1 MKKSSSVLLSFSL
14 VFSTLYLSFPTVYA
28 SETCTTD
35 SGSGNGKNHVGET
48 CIKKPSKRG
57 SSDGSVRQQGE
68 GTSGLQQQ
76 SPGMTEEE
84 WKAYL
89 AEHYSEEKTPSGDTY
104 YVSKTTGGSCIT
116 TDGKPGKLNPRMGYG
131 EGGKIVQAVP
141 RAPLQGKQMCV
152 ATDDKPAEQ
161 IEQERVSYEE
171 QVAEI
176 KRRFVEMNPATPQL
190 RLNDYPSPHVWKD
203 ENAHFYVDF
212 EGSNQ
217 FEGELKAGRVR
228 IEAVPISYA
237 FESGDG
243 GQYTSSVASGKLRA
257 RSQEEMPKTPNSYM
271 YKESGNYHAYVTV
284 TYTGRFKVGDGPWH
298 PIDGQITK
306 TSEAAL
312 VRVWEVET
320 HNVAKLCTEDPTA
333 WACPGSKYRPDYNN
347 PNPRLAVPDP
357 HTGQQWHKDNAGS
370 GDTEWWRK
378 PAKKQTRSR

>member
-14 VFSTLYLSFPTVYA
+14 VFSTLYLSFPSAYA

-48 CIKKPSKRG
+48 CVESSSELG
-57 SSDGSVRQQGE
+57 ASDGGE
-68 GTSGLQQQ
+68 ESNDRSQIQQQ

-89 AEHYSEEKTPSGDTY
+89 AEHYTDHKTPSGETY
-104 YVSKTTGGSCIT
+104 YTSKTTSGSCIT

-131 EGGKIVQAVP
+131 EDGQVVQAVP
-141 RAPLQGKQMCV
+141 GAPLQGRAMCV
-152 ATDDKPAEQ
+152 ATDDKSAQQ
-161 IEQERVSYEE
+161 IEEERVSYEE

-203 ENAHFYVDF
+203 ENAHFYVEYDKSNTYDGELLAGHVQIETVPVMFDF
-212 EGSNQ
+212 ET
-217 FEGELKAGRVR
+217 
-228 IEAVPISYA
+228 
-237 FESGDG
+237 GDG
-243 GQYTSSVASGKLRA
+243 HRFTTTNPSKKLHLN
-257 RSQEEMPKTPNSYM
+257 STEQMPRTLTGHE

-284 TYTGRFKVGDGPWH
+284 TYTGRYRINNGSWRPL
-298 PIDGQITK
+298 PGQLTR

-312 VRVWEVET
+312 VRVWEIET